1 MRPIGV
7 EAFRRILKLGQA
19 SEEGGLVLHPL
30 LRRPARLLARAE
42 WHLPRH
48 AGLKGVAALFMV
60 TGFAGVTL
68 GGHVTTV
75 ISAVASWSGLGVE
88 SVKITGQSETSEL
101 DVLEQLDMGPF
112 PSLVTFDADGARA
125 RIEALP
131 WVAQATV
138 RKLYPDTIEIAV
150 AERTPFAIWQNGLAV
165 SLIDREGKLIARTVG
180 DRYAHLPMV
189 VGEGAGSRAAEF
201 TEMLAGFP
209 DLQQRVKAG
218 VLVAERRWNVVL
230 GNGVEILLPEAQPEA
245 ALTRLAEIDA
255 ASGILNRDIVAVD
268 LRLPEK
274 LVVRLSERAKAA
286 REDMIKQ
293 RDKLAKK
300 KGTST

>member
-1 MRPIGV
+1 MRRLLTFG
-7 EAFRRILKLGQA
+7 EA
-19 SEEGGLVLHPL
+19 SEEGGRVLHPL

-48 AGLKGVAALFMV
+48 AGLKGMAVLFLA
-60 TGFAGVTL
+60 TGVAGVSL

-101 DVLEQLDMGPF
+101 DVLDRLDMGPF
-112 PSLVTFDADGARA
+112 PSLVTFDADGARE

-131 WVAQATV
+131 WVSQATV

-150 AERTPFAIWQNGLAV
+150 TERTPYAIWQHGLVV
-165 SLIDREGKLIARTVG
+165 SLIDREGKLIADTVG

-189 VGEGAGSRAAEF
+189 VGEGAAPRAVEF
-201 TEMLAGFP
+201 SEMMAGFP
-209 DLQQRVKAG
+209 GLQRRVKAG
-218 VLVAERRWNVVL
+218 VLIAERRWNVVL
-230 GNGVEILLPEAQPEA
+230 GNGVEILLPEEQPA
-245 ALTRLAEIDA
+245 TALARLAEMDA
-255 ASGILNRDIVAVD
+255 TSNLLDRDIVAVD
-268 LRLPEK
+268 LRVPDQ
-274 LVVRLSERAKAA
+274 LVVRLSERAKVA
-286 REDMIKQ
+286 REEMLKE